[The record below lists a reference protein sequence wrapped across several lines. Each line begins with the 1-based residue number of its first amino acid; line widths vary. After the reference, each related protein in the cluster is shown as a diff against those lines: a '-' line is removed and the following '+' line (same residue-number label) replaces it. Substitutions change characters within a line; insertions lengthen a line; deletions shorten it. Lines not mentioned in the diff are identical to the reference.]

1 MPDPVLLASLFE
13 FLALVSCYP
22 AEAEFKQGVSN
33 YFQEGV
39 ITLTPTAMTQDY
51 IIVHELFHY
60 CQWSSNGN
68 AKNWSEWQSRENNA
82 KIIEYIYVN
91 SLE

>member
-33 YFQEGV
+33 YFKEGV
-39 ITLTPTAMTQDY
+39 ITLTPIAMTQDY

-60 CQWSSNGN
+60 CQWSQNGN
-68 AKNWSEWQSRENNA
+68 AKNWGEWRLRERDA
-82 KIIEYIYVN
+82 KTVEYIYLN
-91 SLE
+91 K

>member
-1 MPDPVLLASLFE
+1 MPDIVLLASLFE

-22 AEAEFKQGVSN
+22 EEAEFKQGVSD

-39 ITLTPTAMTQDY
+39 ITLTPTAMTQAHV
-51 IIVHELFHY
+51 IVHELFHY
-60 CQWSSNGN
+60 CQWERNGN
-68 AKNWSEWQSRENNA
+68 AKNWGEWQARERSA
-82 KIIEYIYVN
+82 KIIEYIYIN